1 MKKLQWTHQAY
12 GNLAYRGTARLILK
26 QSQYNCGM
34 DAIAWLLQES
44 FMQKQQKVQKNK
56 KAKVRRKKAQK
67 KVKK

>member
-1 MKKLQWTHQAY
+1 
-12 GNLAYRGTARLILK
+12 
-26 QSQYNCGM
+26 M

-67 KVKK
+67 KVQK